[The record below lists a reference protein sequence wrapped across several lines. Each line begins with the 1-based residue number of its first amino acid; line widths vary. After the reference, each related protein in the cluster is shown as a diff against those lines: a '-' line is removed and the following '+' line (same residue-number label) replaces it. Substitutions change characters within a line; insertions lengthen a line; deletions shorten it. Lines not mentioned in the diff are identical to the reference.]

1 MRMYVLK
8 IKIEDEWKYFR
19 SYDIEQHAMDNFEM
33 YKYLFDIV
41 MFDGD
46 KVVKRYE
53 RAKE

>member
-19 SYDIEQHAMDNFEM
+19 SYEIKEHAEENFEM

-41 MFDGD
+41 LFNGTEI
-46 KVVKRYE
+46 VKRFE